1 MYRQY
6 IESANLS
13 LEKDTNIVPKDN
25 KYHVIKDDTIIYSS
39 VSLKAAQ
46 TKFNDLKPEVKN
58 ELTKNADK
66 TEILTKEKEVLDM
79 GDKKPKKGPKKKNPA
94 EKAPVEK
101 PIVDPERKKKP
112 RKKPKK

>member
-13 LEKDTNIVPKDN
+13 LEKDTNNVPKDN
-25 KYHVIKDDTIIYSS
+25 KYHVIKDDTVIYSY

-66 TEILTKEKEVLDM
+66 TEILTKEKKRRCLIWEIKNQ
-79 GDKKPKKGPKKKNPA
+79 KKDQKRRTRLRNL
-94 EKAPVEK
+94 
-101 PIVDPERKKKP
+101 
-112 RKKPKK
+112 

>member
-13 LEKDTNIVPKDN
+13 LEKDTNNVPKDN
-25 KYHVIKDDTIIYSS
+25 KYHVIKDDTVIYSY

-66 TEILTKEKEVLDM
+66 TKILTKEKKRKEKEVLDM

-94 EKAPVEK
+94 EK